1 MQKWSQ
7 VNTSLWQFRSESLV
21 ESLKELHFEAG
32 RIWRVSRLP
41 CTFRSPCPQCFVFFW
56 LADRAEALGDA
67 LGLFLAFMG
76 QPTPLL
82 CAYRE
87 PTKDRKQQG
96 LLETH
101 IFVHMCCC

>member
-1 MQKWSQ
+1 M
-7 VNTSLWQFRSESLV
+7 ESK
-21 ESLKELHFEAG
+21 SPALH
-32 RIWRVSRLP
+32 LP
-41 CTFRSPCPQCFVFFW
+41 IPLSTVFCFFW